1 MKNIKT
7 KNILIVSITLA
18 VLIGATVALI
28 LATRKPQTKENLS
41 QCSHHFEVIE
51 SVVASEFA
59 PGTTKYKCSQC
70 GEQKTERQ
78 YATGELPQIYF
89 DGTLEGIGKDSA
101 VPMKAEYVDG
111 EQNFT
116 SFATIKYQGHTAMN
130 YDKKNFTLKFFEDE
144 NGKDKNKVALHGWE
158 KSNKYCLKANYIDFS
173 QSRNVVSNNIWSEVV
188 SSRKNLDSNIAD
200 LQFKGAIDGYPIMV
214 FINNEYQGIYT
225 MNIPKDDDTYNIG
238 DDEGEALFVINSPS
252 SDSAHFKSKL
262 TKEDKKTIFDLEY
275 CYGDDDSW
283 AYDSLDNLIDF
294 VIKNDGESF
303 KKGIGKYLDV
313 DAAIDY
319 LITTYYLGLTDN
331 FAKNILLIT
340 YNGEKWIP
348 SLYDLD
354 TACGL
359 AFDGSKIYGTDYL
372 LPKKNEDGTLD
383 SSSYSLLWDR
393 ILNNYSAEIK
403 ARYQELRKGT
413 LDTENS
419 INKYKAFID
428 GIPSAYYDKDLEIWG
443 DIPLPDKNNFKQI
456 KSYLS
461 ERSSLLDKFFD
472 SL

>member
-1 MKNIKT
+1 MKNKT
-7 KNILIVSITLA
+7 IKNILIVSITLT
-18 VLIGATVALI
+18 VLVGATVALI
-28 LATRKPQTKENLS
+28 LATRKPLDKVNPSE
-41 QCSHHFEVIE
+41 CDHHFEVTD
-51 SVVASEFA
+51 SVSASEFA
-59 PGTTKYKCSQC
+59 PGKTNYKCSIC
-70 GEQKTERQ
+70 GEEKTERKN
-78 YATGELPQIYF
+78 ATGKLPQIYF
-89 DGTLEGIGKDSA
+89 DGTLDGIGKDSA
-101 VPMKAEYVDG
+101 VPMKAEYVDSN
-111 EQNFT
+111 QNFD

-130 YDKKNFTLKFFEDE
+130 YDKKNYTLKLFEDE
-144 NGKDKNKVALHGWE
+144 NNKEKYKVSLHSWN

-173 QSRNVVSNNIWSEVV
+173 QARNVVSNNIWSEVV

-214 FINNEYQGIYT
+214 FINNEYQGVYT
-225 MNIPKDDDTYNIG
+225 MNIPKDEDTYNIG

-262 TKEDKKTIFDLEY
+262 TEEDKKTIYDLEY

-283 AYDSLDNLIDF
+283 AYNSLDNLIDF
-294 VIKNDGESF
+294 VIKNDGENF
-303 KKGIGKYLDV
+303 KKGIGNYLDV

-331 FAKNILLIT
+331 FAKNVLLIT

-359 AFDGSKIYGTDYL
+359 AFDGSKLYGTDYL
-372 LPKKNEDGTLD
+372 LPKKTADGTLD
-383 SSSYSLLWDR
+383 SSSDSLLWDR

-403 ARYQELRKGT
+403 SRYQELRKSA
-413 LDTENS
+413 LDNEKTISKFET
-419 INKYKAFID
+419 FIS
-428 GIPSAYYDKDLEIWG
+428 GIPSEYYDKDLEIWG
-443 DIPLPDKNNFKQI
+443 DIPLHDKNNFKQI